1 MIQLVVD
8 KDQTCGVPGRFISE
22 NVALLRDVVESAS
35 LSGTPVAILSLDQQK
50 AFDRVDWSFMRSTLS
65 SMGFGPSFISWVDLF
80 YNRVESAVNV
90 NGYLSPFFGLSRGV
104 RQACPLSPSLYV
116 LVSEVLAANIRCNH
130 RISGLSLLGS
140 SPLSPISQYADDTL
154 LILTSDDAIKASF
167 ETYSLFEKA
176 SGSKLNQSKSKGL

>member
-8 KDQTCGVPGRFISE
+8 KDQTCGVPGCFISE
-22 NVALLRDVVESAS
+22 NVVLLRDVVESAS

-116 LVSEVLAANIRCNH
+116 
-130 RISGLSLLGS
+130 
-140 SPLSPISQYADDTL
+140 
-154 LILTSDDAIKASF
+154 SF
-167 ETYSLFEKA
+167 
-176 SGSKLNQSKSKGL
+176 